1 MSIAIEITD
10 ANFEEEVLNS
20 GLPVLVDFW
29 ADWCPP
35 CRLMDPIVEALAA
48 ELAGRIRV
56 AKVDS
61 DACPDTAARFGVMS
75 IPTLMVFQDGQP
87 LGRVVGY
94 QPKLVLQQK
103 IEALLSPTGASVAGA
118 SGPGR

>member
-1 MSIAIEITD
+1 MSIAIPITD
-10 ANFEEEVLNS
+10 ANFEEEVINS

-35 CRLMDPIVEALAA
+35 CRLMDPIVEALAV

-61 DACPDTAARFGVMS
+61 DACPDTAGRFGVMS
-75 IPTLMVFQDGQP
+75 IPTLMVFKDGQP

-103 IEALLSPTGASVAGA
+103 IEDLLSRAGA
-118 SGPGR
+118 SATAAPPPAR